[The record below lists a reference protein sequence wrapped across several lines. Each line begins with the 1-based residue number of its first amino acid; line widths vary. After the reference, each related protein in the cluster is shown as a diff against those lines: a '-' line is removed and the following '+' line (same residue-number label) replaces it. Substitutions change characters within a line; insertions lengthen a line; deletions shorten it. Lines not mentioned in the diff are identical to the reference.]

1 VRWLTLRKQ
10 RSISVT
16 RLTSK
21 RGVGSSLR
29 PLGEKETLKMETAA
43 LRSGIVG
50 AAIVPHAP
58 QLLSLPE
65 TEDKACVGSSRIS

>member
-1 VRWLTLRKQ
+1 
-10 RSISVT
+10 
-16 RLTSK
+16 
-21 RGVGSSLR
+21 
-29 PLGEKETLKMETAA
+29 METAA